1 MMNNNIDYKLL
12 EESFFNMYQ
21 SILNHLRLTRT
32 EDTTYNIYISRTN
45 TKENLS
51 QVTIKIDN
59 KNNDQKFIF
68 SDKLPYEESIS
79 LIDNI
84 RIDFRENHY
93 ISFST
98 VNQKEY
104 IQTLQNTNFTLKIE
118 LQNENE
124 LEDAINFNTKINTNG
139 ERHKVLARV

>member
-1 MMNNNIDYKLL
+1 MNNNIDYKLL

>member
-1 MMNNNIDYKLL
+1 MNNNIDYKLL

-51 QVTIKIDN
+51 QVTIKIEN

>member
-1 MMNNNIDYKLL
+1 MNNIDYKLL

-32 EDTTYNIYISRTN
+32 TSTTYGIYISRTN
-45 TKENLS
+45 MQDNLS
-51 QVTIKIDN
+51 QVSIRIE
-59 KNNDQKFIF
+59 NNNNEQKFIF
-68 SDKLPYEESIS
+68 SDKLPYEESIN

-104 IQTLQNTNFTLKIE
+104 IQTLQNTNFTLRIE
-118 LQNENE
+118 LKNDSE
-124 LEDAINFNTKINTNG
+124 LEDAINFNSKINTNG
-139 ERHKVLARV
+139 ERHKVLARA

>member
-51 QVTIKIDN
+51 QVTIKIEN

>member
-1 MMNNNIDYKLL
+1 MNNIDYKLL

-21 SILNHLRLTRT
+21 SILNHLRLTRK
-32 EDTTYNIYISRTN
+32 EDTTYNIYIARSN
-45 TKENLS
+45 TKDNLS
-51 QVTIKIDN
+51 QVTIKIEN
-59 KNNDQKFIF
+59 KNNEQKFIF
-68 SDKLPYEESIS
+68 SDKLPYEESIN

-104 IQTLQNTNFTLKIE
+104 IQTLQNTNFTLRIE
-118 LQNENE
+118 LKNDCE
-124 LEDAINFNTKINTNG
+124 LEDAVNFNSKINTNG
-139 ERHKVLARV
+139 ERHKVLARA